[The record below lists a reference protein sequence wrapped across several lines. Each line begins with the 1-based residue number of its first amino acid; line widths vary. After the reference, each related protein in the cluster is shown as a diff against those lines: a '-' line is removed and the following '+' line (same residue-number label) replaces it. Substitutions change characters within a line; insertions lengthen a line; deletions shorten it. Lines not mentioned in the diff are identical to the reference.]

1 MVWIG
6 RYLGITN
13 GLLSIFVFGKIWVY
27 DISFSMK
34 TLSRS
39 SMQGPQATSCWS
51 TSKHWR
57 FECWLDRSWTFTFR
71 SRWIHWLQQ
80 ECTKIIK
87 KMVKTVFKSWHN
99 AFNCILERVFIGS
112 MSSVFVM
119 ANLIIILSANFI
131 TISLIVCSYEYQIIK
146 ITWLKWLQ
154 MEICLLNRICTFNTK
169 TQ

>member
-1 MVWIG
+1 MILIW
-6 RYLGITN
+6 RYLGITI
-13 GLLSIFVFGKIWVY
+13 GLLSIFVYGKIWVY

-99 AFNCILERVFIGS
+99 VFIGS

-119 ANLIIILSANFI
+119 ANLIIILFANFI
-131 TISLIVCSYEYQIIK
+131 TISLIVCSYEYQIK

-154 MEICLLNRICTFNTK
+154 MEISLLNWICTFNTK
-169 TQ
+169 T